1 MFSKF
6 NLQYIPP
13 ELREERGELEAAAK
27 RKIPKLIEEKDI
39 KGDLHLHT
47 TASDGA
53 NPIEEMARAAEKLG
67 YKYILITDHTVST
80 RVAHGLSA
88 AAMERHLKKI
98 RAADKKIKGIKI
110 LAGAEVDIKSDGSLD
125 YPDKLLAQMDI
136 VVAAIHSGFKMPK
149 EKMTARITRALQNKH
164 VNIFSHPTGRL
175 INEREPYAVDMEA
188 ILTAAKKHNV
198 AIEINAHPKRLDLT
212 DVYCM
217 RAKTLG
223 VKMVISTD
231 AHSTEELKLMKYG
244 ILTARRG
251 WLEKKNVLNT
261 LPLKRLLATLKKQH
275 NHAKFKQPPA
285 NQGMQNPKSQ

>member
-1 MFSKF
+1 
-6 NLQYIPP
+6 
-13 ELREERGELEAAAK
+13 
-27 RKIPKLIEEKDI
+27 
-39 KGDLHLHT
+39 
-47 TASDGA
+47 
-53 NPIEEMARAAEKLG
+53 
-67 YKYILITDHTVST
+67 
-80 RVAHGLSA
+80 
-88 AAMERHLKKI
+88 MERHLKKI